1 MLTLALLVELGGGRP
16 LLSPEFDT
24 YILSNQY
31 QISNELARANP
42 PPHGQYHGKSN
53 AQYVQ
58 FSRPRARREGNEGRF
73 DLTEQAG
80 RASWLASFP
89 QAGRVGE
96 RPLARG
102 GPYTVRE
109 VRAVRASKAG
119 GTRIP
124 QLSFVSIL
132 ERRASPQMPPT
143 KPPLPR
149 PSERNPAADLPGP
162 LHGWLPDGRAA
173 NDFGLSGRRPFL
185 GALRMEEPKSLWAL
199 TCDV

>member
-143 KPPLPR
+143 KPPCPVRANETLRRICRAPCMAGCR
-149 PSERNPAADLPGP
+149 MGGRRMTLGLAAADRSWE
-162 LHGWLPDGRAA
+162 H
-173 NDFGLSGRRPFL
+173 
-185 GALRMEEPKSLWAL
+185 
-199 TCDV
+199 